1 MLSQQRRQYLL
12 QQLQI
17 QGQIIAKQVAQ
28 DLQVSED
35 TIRRDLRELAKE
47 GVLQR
52 VHGGALPA
60 SPALGSLQQRQTI
73 SVDEKTALAKTAIQ
87 LIQAKQIIFLDGGT
101 TTQQMAKQLPTNL
114 EITVITH
121 SPALAV
127 DLNEYPLVEVILL
140 GGKVFKHSLVT
151 LGALALETLQRM
163 HIDLYFMGVT
173 GVHPNFGLTTGDA
186 EEACMKRQ
194 ISQQAAETYVLVS
207 PEKLGKVSAYQVLP
221 LSEVSG
227 LITAPTIDEE
237 LLKPYSALNLSLLR
251 ATT

>member
-1 MLSQQRRQYLL
+1 MLSQQRRHYLL

-17 QGQIIAKQVAQ
+17 QGQIIAKQVAL

-73 SVDEKTALAKTAIQ
+73 AINEKAALAKTAIQ

-101 TTQQMAKQLPTNL
+101 TTQQMAKQLPADL
-114 EITVITH
+114 EFTVITH
-121 SPALAV
+121 SPMIAV
-127 DLNEYPLVEVILL
+127 ELNEYPLVEVILL
-140 GGKVFKHSLVT
+140 GGKMFKHSMVA
-151 LGALALETLQRM
+151 LGALTLATLQRM
-163 HIDLYFMGVT
+163 NIDVYFMGVT

-186 EEACMKRQ
+186 DEACMKRQ
-194 ISQQAAETYVLVS
+194 ISQQAAETYALIS
-207 PEKLGKVSAYQVLP
+207 PEKLGKLSTYQILP

-227 LITAPTIDEE
+227 LITAPAIDEE
-237 LLKPYSALNLSLLR
+237 LLKPYYSANLSLLR
-251 ATT
+251 AVQ